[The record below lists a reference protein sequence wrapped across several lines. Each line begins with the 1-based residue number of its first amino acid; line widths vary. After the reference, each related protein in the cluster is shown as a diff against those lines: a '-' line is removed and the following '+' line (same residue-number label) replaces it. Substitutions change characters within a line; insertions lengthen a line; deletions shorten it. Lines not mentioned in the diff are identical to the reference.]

1 MSGQHP
7 RKAGGDERGSTEEA
21 QPTKSK
27 RQKHFFV
34 IKVKSHFNESTS
46 FNSQT
51 LIFAFGFVNENEVF
65 LHLSIF
71 FKQYENKVCE
81 GKKAACRF
89 LWPEVVVRHPMW

>member
-7 RKAGGDERGSTEEA
+7 REAGGDERGSTEEA

-71 FKQYENKVCE
+71 SNSMRTKFVSVKKQ
-81 GKKAACRF
+81 
-89 LWPEVVVRHPMW
+89 LVVFYGQK